1 MTKCIWR
8 KTTVTTLPKPHW
20 CLRGGP
26 QVRTCLSSPHYL
38 PHVNEY
44 EKQCEKEEEFD
55 DWLALP
61 FYLPSDADKKYTWDL
76 QKNDNL
82 VMPGT
87 SLTIPLMIPSAISVH
102 CVGRGHPN
110 RHFWTQASTQ
120 VHVSHDS

>member
-26 QVRTCLSSPHYL
+26 QVRTCLPSPHYL

-55 DWLALP
+55 YWLALP
-61 FYLPSDADKKYTWDL
+61 FLSS
-76 QKNDNL
+76 QR
-82 VMPGT
+82 
-87 SLTIPLMIPSAISVH
+87 
-102 CVGRGHPN
+102 RG
-110 RHFWTQASTQ
+110 QE
-120 VHVSHDS
+120 VHVGPPEERQPRHARYFTHDSTHDSISYLCALCGKGASE